1 MHLANFWDH
10 ITNQLML
17 IDIDAK
23 LAVSLAPHL
32 KQAQLKAM
40 LSGNEYIPI
49 LPEFEISHPYQSW
62 TWTDTSVHW
71 GPWY

>member
-1 MHLANFWDH
+1 
-10 ITNQLML
+10 ML

-62 TWTDTSVHW
+62 T
-71 GPWY
+71 